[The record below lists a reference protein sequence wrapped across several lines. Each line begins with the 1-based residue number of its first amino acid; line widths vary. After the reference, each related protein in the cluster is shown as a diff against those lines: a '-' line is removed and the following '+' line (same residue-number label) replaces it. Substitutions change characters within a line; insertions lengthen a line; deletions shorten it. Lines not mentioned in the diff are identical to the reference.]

1 MKEKQELR
9 NILDRIDQKGYPA
22 YKELKGVYKFDEYIF
37 VIEHVQ
43 GDPFAAPSR
52 VKIEVADKIAGFPR
66 DLYEMKCKKIALQDY
81 LLREFGR
88 QIEHYSFK
96 ARGSGKSGLMA
107 ISRPGQE
114 VLERSACEIN
124 DRDGSII
131 VRMEIGLPANGRTIN
146 AGELIKIL
154 FEYIPEAVHRSLRY
168 QSLDQDKIEK
178 AVGLAMNQDFI
189 RKELKRRSLVAFI
202 ANGSILP
209 RESGVSGKPMKN
221 AIAWVSPKSLE
232 VTMELPFGRAVTGTG
247 IPEGVTLIVGGGYHG
262 KSTLLEALELGV
274 YNHIAGDGREY
285 VITDDKAMKIRA
297 EDGRSIQHVD
307 ISMFIR
313 NLPNGKNTKVF
324 CTEDASGSTSQAAN
338 VVEAMEAGSQVLL
351 IDEDTSATNFMI
363 RDELMQRVVHK
374 EKEPI
379 IPYIDRIREL
389 YEKDGVSSILVAGSS
404 GAYFMKADLIIQMD
418 HYTAYEITQYAKG
431 EAVKY
436 TREAGVNGTT
446 GEIEQAKL
454 PDYDRKVKADK
465 EWMQDRLK
473 VKVLG
478 LDSIMINHAG
488 IDVRYVEQLVDT
500 EQMQALAVIMQYAQ
514 KRKMN
519 GEHTI
524 QKIVEE
530 IYEILMKQGWKGI
543 IENRDIPGNLVIPRK
558 QEIFACI
565 NRYRKL
571 HF

>member
-1 MKEKQELR
+1 METKQKLR
-9 NILDRIDQKGYPA
+9 NMLDKIDRKSYPA
-22 YKELKGVYKFDEYIF
+22 YKELKGVYKFEEYIF
-37 VIEHVQ
+37 TIEHVQ

-52 VKIEVADKIAGFPR
+52 VKIEVADKIAGFPG

-107 ISRPGQE
+107 VSRPGQE

-124 DRDGSII
+124 DRDGSITL
-131 VRMEIGLPANGRTIN
+131 RMEIGLPANGRTIN
-146 AGELIKIL
+146 AGELMKIL
-154 FEYIPEAVHRSLRY
+154 FEYIPEAVHRSLRH
-168 QSLDQDKIEK
+168 QSLNAAKIEN

-232 VTMELPFGRAVTGTG
+232 VTMELPFGGAVTGTG

-313 NLPNGKNTKVF
+313 NLPNGKDTKVF

-389 YEKDGVSSILVAGSS
+389 YEKDGISTILVAGSS

-418 HYTAYEITQYAKG
+418 HYTAYEITQYAKE

-446 GEIEQAKL
+446 GEIEQAQL

-473 VKVLG
+473 LKVLG
-478 LDSIMINHAG
+478 LSIMINHAG
-488 IDVRYVEQLVDT
+488 IDMRYVEQLVDT
-500 EQMQALAVIMQYAQ
+500 EQMQALAVIMQYTQ